1 MQMTNPGL
9 RLIQEGKS
17 EKRDFILFYF
27 FLLMNM
33 MEGEKQLS
41 NPKSELN

>member
-17 EKRDFILFYF
+17 EKRDFIFYF
-27 FLLMNM
+27 FLLVNV

-41 NPKSELN
+41 NPNSELN